1 VIKGNRV
8 TGDEEEVPS
17 RLQMVPRFLVD
28 KFKWNQR
35 LPIVDG
41 MEQLSPASV
50 HDNTAF
56 VDEQPTPSLRNCT
69 SVKLEILITYSSH
82 FLHHMRNPRNCDL
95 LLVSELTKETHFRK
109 ISKHHQPVAIAQTS
123 SIRATPNSNGRQ
135 PKQKKNRLKTT
146 MLPAKNV

>member
-1 VIKGNRV
+1 MTLWSANHRCQTKVIKGNRV

-17 RLQMVPRFLVD
+17 RLQMLPPFLVD

-69 SVKLEILITYSSH
+69 SVTSFQVRGLNNILVTFSS
-82 FLHHMRNPRNCDL
+82 
-95 LLVSELTKETHFRK
+95 SY
-109 ISKHHQPVAIAQTS
+109 
-123 SIRATPNSNGRQ
+123 
-135 PKQKKNRLKTT
+135 
-146 MLPAKNV
+146 AKS

>member
-17 RLQMVPRFLVD
+17 RLQMLSRFLVD

-35 LPIVDG
+35 LPSVDG

-56 VDEQPTPSLRNCT
+56 VDEEPTPSMRNCT
-69 SVKLEILITYSSH
+69 SVSSFQARDLNNILVTFSSSYAKSLKLRLAT
-82 FLHHMRNPRNCDL
+82 C
-95 LLVSELTKETHFRK
+95 
-109 ISKHHQPVAIAQTS
+109 
-123 SIRATPNSNGRQ
+123 IRIDKGDSLPKNIKASPAGRHCA
-135 PKQKKNRLKTT
+135 NE
-146 MLPAKNV
+146 

>member
-1 VIKGNRV
+1 MTLCSANHRCQTKVIKGNRV

-17 RLQMVPRFLVD
+17 RLQMLSRFLVD

-56 VDEQPTPSLRNCT
+56 VDEEPTPSLRNCT
-69 SVKLEILITYSSH
+69 SVGSFQLRDLNNILVTFSS
-82 FLHHMRNPRNCDL
+82 
-95 LLVSELTKETHFRK
+95 SY
-109 ISKHHQPVAIAQTS
+109 
-123 SIRATPNSNGRQ
+123 
-135 PKQKKNRLKTT
+135 
-146 MLPAKNV
+146 AKS